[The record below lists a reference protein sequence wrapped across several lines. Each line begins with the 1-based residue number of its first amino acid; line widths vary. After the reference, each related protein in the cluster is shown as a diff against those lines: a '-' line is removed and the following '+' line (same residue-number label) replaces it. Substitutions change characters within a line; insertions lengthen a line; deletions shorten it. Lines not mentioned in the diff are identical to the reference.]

1 MQACRR
7 VCATGLVDSS
17 TSGSNLPSAVK
28 VKMLDDCGSQD
39 ALAVAEVSDIIT
51 ELGAQFVR

>member
-1 MQACRR
+1 
-7 VCATGLVDSS
+7 
-17 TSGSNLPSAVK
+17 
-28 VKMLDDCGSQD
+28 MLDDCGSQD